1 MSAPYC
7 REPWQRHVLAFQ
19 VDDLKAMDRRQLLE
33 ALRQGVQAHRDPCAV
48 EPAYD
53 EDARHEWLHI
63 WTTVLV
69 LRGDEV
75 LGGRLV
81 ALRYL
86 FYLIKLTLPWEPYV
100 GYPRGMGDAHK
111 ANVRFSYASL
121 SRMGAKKLAEKA
133 HHALHVMIY
142 PRDNRPFEAESDPEW
157 VHVRIDGS
165 PTQPVLTDFDA
176 YLYLLQ
182 LLEQRIAKEG
192 L

>member
-1 MSAPYC
+1 MSYR
-7 REPWQRHVLAFQ
+7 REPWQRHVLAYQ
-19 VDDLKAMDRRQLLE
+19 VDDLKAMSRAQLLA
-33 ALRQGVQAHRDPCAV
+33 ALRQGVQAHRDPHSLAP
-48 EPAYD
+48 EYD
-53 EDARHEWLHI
+53 EAARHQYGEHI

-69 LRGDEV
+69 LRGDEM

-86 FYLIKLTLPWEPYV
+86 FYLIKLTLPWGTNF
-100 GYPRGMGDAHK
+100 GYPKGMGDAHK

-121 SRMGAKKLAEKA
+121 TRMDARKLVEKV

-142 PRDNRPFEAESDPEW
+142 QRDNRPFDAEGDPDW
-157 VHVRIDGS
+157 VFVKIDGT

-182 LLEQRIAKEG
+182 LLENRIAKEG